1 MTETWEQG
9 VLNVP
14 RRRGKVMSLTQMYES
29 MENHQPMTSGLQEIW
44 GARPKCRHW
53 IRVAFMA
60 LKGKSGHSSRSP
72 VPLHCGWRLVAPY
85 LIQQGLETCQNTVS
99 WIAKQTGL
107 FGAISRQPSLTLQPG
122 RRALSREIDRP

>member
-60 LKGKSGHSSRSP
+60 LKGKSAIRRVRRSHYIADGAWLRRISSSR
-72 VPLHCGWRLVAPY
+72 G
-85 LIQQGLETCQNTVS
+85 
-99 WIAKQTGL
+99 
-107 FGAISRQPSLTLQPG
+107 
-122 RRALSREIDRP
+122 